1 MEMNDDA
8 TCYATCKGMITLK
21 TVVKSWFV
29 TAENFHFLLSN
40 RPTSPP
46 PVTLL
51 PEAKKRG
58 CGYHTS

>member
-8 TCYATCKGMITLK
+8 TCYATCKGMITLN

-29 TAENFHFLLSN
+29 TAY
-40 RPTSPP
+40 PTGQPAHPRSPCSQRQR
-46 PVTLL
+46 
-51 PEAKKRG
+51 KRG